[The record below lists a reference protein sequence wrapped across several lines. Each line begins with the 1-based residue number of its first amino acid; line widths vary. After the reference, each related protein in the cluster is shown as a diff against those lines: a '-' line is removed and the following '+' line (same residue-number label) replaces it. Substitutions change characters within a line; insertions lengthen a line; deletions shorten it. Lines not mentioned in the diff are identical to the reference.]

1 MGTDIMKKIILLS
14 CMLVAAQ
21 SLPLLAQHSLYRD
34 VKAGKVGDIITIILA
49 ENISGSSTS
58 DSRSASNA
66 NGSTGGGM
74 SGNFLPFEPTF
85 GSNVQVNYGSDERN
99 LASQRQLLQG
109 YMSVEIVEVTPTGN
123 LRVQGS
129 RRTVI
134 NGEVH
139 EMTLDGLVRSSDVD
153 NRNRV
158 LSYRLA
164 NASISYEKQEGLRQ
178 LTKKRSFFRR
188 ALFTG
193 VAVGLTSVVV
203 LRELK

>member
-1 MGTDIMKKIILLS
+1 MGKNIMKKIIGITLAMMIIQTVQVS
-14 CMLVAAQ
+14 
-21 SLPLLAQHSLYRD
+21 AQHSLYRD
-34 VKAGKVGDIITIILA
+34 VKANKVGDIITIILA

-58 DSRSASNA
+58 DSRTTSNSDGRVSGA
-66 NGSTGGGM
+66 M

-99 LASQRQLLQG
+99 LANQRQLLQG
-109 YMSVEIVEVTPTGN
+109 YMSVEIVEVTPAGI

-139 EMTLDGLVRSSDVD
+139 EMSLDGFVRTSDVD

-158 LSYRLA
+158 YSYRMA
-164 NASISYEKQEGLRQ
+164 NADISYEKQEGLKN
-178 LTKKRSFFRR
+178 LTKKRGFFKR
-188 ALFTG
+188 ALFTTIG
-193 VAVGLTSVVV
+193 IAVTTVAVLKGL
-203 LRELK
+203 E